1 MHKKF
6 HSSVPSSSLLCSFK
20 VRVRQA
26 DMPALDN
33 LVKTY
38 TIVTFEYFMDYSK
51 ANGMSN
57 GICQA
62 MCENTS

>member
-1 MHKKF
+1 
-6 HSSVPSSSLLCSFK
+6 
-20 VRVRQA
+20 
-26 DMPALDN
+26 MPALDN